1 MPIQKNANFEQHMQS
16 EDLVLRDSFQVV
28 HDNTDNLQNQID
40 RIVAIITDSNN
51 TTLAAVKTAL
61 SNEFSWTVM
70 YSKLSELSTVN
81 NLRSKFL

>member
-28 HDNTDNLQNQID
+28 HDNTDNLQNQIV

-61 SNEFSWTVM
+61 TTEFS
-70 YSKLSELSTVN
+70 
-81 NLRSKFL
+81 